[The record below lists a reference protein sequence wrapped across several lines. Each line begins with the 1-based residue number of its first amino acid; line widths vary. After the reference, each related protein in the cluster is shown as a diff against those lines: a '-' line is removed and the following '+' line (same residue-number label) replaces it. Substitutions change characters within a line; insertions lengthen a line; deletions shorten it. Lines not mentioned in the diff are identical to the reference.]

1 MLAGYTVLRILGQGG
16 ASVVYLAGH
25 EPRDRLVAI
34 KVLRRDVDEPKVWER
49 FLREARMVAR
59 LSGHSNVV
67 TVYTAGRSQAGQP
80 YLVPDYRG
88 ARCATQ

>member
-1 MLAGYTVLRILGQGG
+1 MLAGSTVLRILGQGG

-25 EPRDRLVAI
+25 EPRDGLGAI
-34 KVLRRDVDEPKVWER
+34 KVLRRDVDEPKVWKR
-49 FLREARMVAR
+49 FIREARMVAR
-59 LSGHSNVV
+59 LSGHSNV

-80 YLVPDYRG
+80 YLVPDCRG